1 MTVQTLGHYR
11 IIEKIGFGGM
21 GDVYRASD
29 EQLGREV
36 AIKLLKPEL
45 ASDQDRLRRFQQEA
59 RAAAA
64 LNHENIVAVYD
75 SGVHEGLPYIV
86 SELLHGDTLRERLK
100 SGPIPVRQAADYAT
114 QIVEGLSAAH
124 AKGIVHR
131 DLKPENLFITK
142 EGRVKILDFGI
153 AKLISRDAVHEHS
166 VDTMTTQTKSGSL
179 LGTVAYM
186 SPEQLRARPV
196 DHRSDIF
203 SFGAI
208 LFEMLTGNRA
218 FAGDTEVDTMTA
230 VLKDDP
236 PEISLPGQS
245 AVTAYDQIVHHCLE
259 KDPENRFQSARDLS
273 FALSAVANLPTS
285 RHRLPAFNASPRR
298 WPLWLAIAALLIAAG
313 GLIGK
318 IAQPAASA
326 PIYRRVTFERGT
338 VYSARFTSDGQ
349 SLVYGAAW
357 NGRPLQIYFA
367 PADSVSA
374 RSLDFTSASLLA
386 VSRSNEL
393 SLVLG
398 GSHGSRLEFV
408 GGMLARAPLAG
419 GAPREMLSD
428 VRFADWSP
436 SGELALVQ
444 HLNGHNQLEYP
455 IGKVLYE
462 TSGWISDLRFSPAGD
477 RIAFLDHP
485 ALYDDRGSVSVMDL
499 SGKRMTLSSGWEA
512 EDGLAWSAKGD
523 EVWFT
528 AAERGSNRALWA
540 VSLSGKK
547 RSIASVPGAFTLQDI
562 APDGRVLVTLNDE
575 RLAMEWTG
583 EKEGDVRDLSWY
595 DWSIA
600 KDISENG
607 PSVLFEE
614 GSEPAGAN
622 YAVSIRKVDGSLPTR
637 LGDGSVG
644 GLSPDGKWAVS
655 VFTGKPEH
663 LTLLPVGSGQPRDIP
678 LPGLD
683 HLQNGSAHFMPDGK
697 SLVVNGNEPGRPGRS
712 YIVEFDGGK
721 LRPVTPEGIYASVP
735 SPDGKDLV
743 GAGADQK
750 LMLFPVAGGA
760 PQPIHGLD
768 PSFAVAQWS
777 ADSRSLFVYRPGEV
791 PLEVYR
797 FDLATGKM
805 TPVREL
811 IPPDRTGVVSIAPV
825 VTNLQGTEFAYSY
838 LQNLS
843 VLYVISGLK

>member
-21 GDVYRASD
+21 GDVYRARD

-75 SGVHEGLPYIV
+75 FGVQDGLPYIV
-86 SELLHGDTLRERLK
+86 SELLHGVTLRDYLK
-100 SGPIPVRQAADYAT
+100 RGPVPVRQAADYAT

-153 AKLISRDAVHEHS
+153 AKLLSPDAGDEQS
-166 VDTMTTQTKSGSL
+166 VATMTTQTKSGSL

-186 SPEQLRARPV
+186 SPEQLRAKPV

-208 LFEMLTGNRA
+208 LFEMLTGRRA
-218 FAGDTEVDTMTA
+218 FPGETDVDTMTA
-230 VLKDDP
+230 VLKEDP

-245 AVTAYDQIVHHCLE
+245 SVPAYDQIVHHCLE
-259 KDPENRFQSARDLS
+259 KDPEDRFQSARDLS
-273 FALSAVANLPTS
+273 FALSAVSSLPTG
-285 RHRLPAFNASPRR
+285 RHKLPPFQPHRSR
-298 WPLWLAIAALLIAAG
+298 WPLWLATAVLLIAAG
-313 GLIGK
+313 ALL
-318 IAQPAASA
+318 ANFLRQSPA
-326 PIYRRVTFERGT
+326 PTYRRVTFERGT

-349 SLVYGAAW
+349 SLVYGASW

-374 RSLDFTSASLLA
+374 RPLDFTSASLLA

-398 GSHGSRLEFV
+398 GNHGARLEFV
-408 GGMLARAPLAG
+408 GGTLARAPLAG
-419 GAPREMLSD
+419 GAPREILPD

-436 SGELALVQ
+436 SEDLAVAS
-444 HLNGHNQLEYP
+444 HVSGRSRLEYP

-462 TSGWISDLRFSPAGD
+462 TSGWVGDLRFSPAGD

-485 ALYDDRGSVSVMDL
+485 ALYDDRGSVCVIDL
-499 SGKRMTLSSGWEA
+499 TGKRTTLSTGWES
-512 EDGLAWSAKGD
+512 EDGLAWSPKGD
-523 EVWFT
+523 EIWFT
-528 AAERGSNRALWA
+528 ASERGSNRALHA
-540 VSLSGKK
+540 VSLSGK
-547 RSIASVPGAFTLQDI
+547 RRDIVSVPGAFTLQDI
-562 APDGRVLVTLNDE
+562 APDGRALVTLNTE
-575 RLAMEWTG
+575 RLAMEWAGKTD
-583 EKEGDVRDLSWY
+583 GDMRDLSWY

-614 GSEPAGAN
+614 GSEPVGEN

-637 LGDGSVG
+637 LGEGSVG
-644 GLSPDGKWAVS
+644 GLSPDGKWAVA
-655 VFTGKPEH
+655 VFTGNPEH
-663 LTLLPVGSGQPRDIP
+663 LSLLPVGLGQPHEIP
-678 LPGLD
+678 LPGLE
-683 HLQNGSAHFMPDGK
+683 HLQNGSAHYMPDGR
-697 SLVVNGNEPGRPGRS
+697 SLVVNGNEPGKPGRT
-712 YIVEFDGGK
+712 YLVELDTGK
-721 LRPVTPEGIYASVP
+721 LRPVTREGSYATVP
-735 SPDGKDLV
+735 SPDGKYLV
-743 GAGADQK
+743 GSSSEQK
-750 LMLFPVAGGA
+750 LTLYPVTGGA
-760 PQPIHGLD
+760 PQLIKGLD
-768 PSFAVAQWS
+768 PAFVVAEWS
-777 ADSRSLFVYRPGEV
+777 ADAKSLFVYRPGDA

-797 FDLATGKM
+797 FDLATSKL
-805 TPVREL
+805 TPVRQL
-811 IPPDRTGVVSIAPV
+811 IPADPTGVVSIAPV
-825 VTNLQGTEFAYSY
+825 VTNTQGNEFAYSY